1 MIRRTAGRRLLRH
14 RGVSCRVRRLS
25 TGLVAVVRVRPSVS
39 LNWSSSSAPSTDAC
53 VSVAVSRS
61 TSTHCCSDQCAQL
74 AVVGGQYTVVS
85 GRSTSAHCG
94 IDQCAQLAVVSGQ
107 YTVVSGR
114 STSAHCCS
122 DQCAQLA
129 AVSGQWE
136 IDLGYVGCQR
146 DVLGIVDRRC
156 SGLRVCEIRIPDAE
170 LEGTRACIKELKTYL
185 HVAYRCVTRQLHPS
199 CERTMR
205 SSIELF

>member
-1 MIRRTAGRRLLRH
+1 M
-14 RGVSCRVRRLS
+14 
-25 TGLVAVVRVRPSVS
+25 
-39 LNWSSSSAPSTDAC
+39 
-53 VSVAVSRS
+53 
-61 TSTHCCSDQCAQL
+61 
-74 AVVGGQYTVVS
+74 VS

-114 STSAHCCS
+114 WTSAHCCS

-129 AVSGQWE
+129 VVSGQWE

-170 LEGTRACIKELKTYL
+170 LEGTRALYGGTRYPRPHPGLMEGTRALYRGTRGHHPHTGLMEGTRACIKELKTYL

>member
-1 MIRRTAGRRLLRH
+1 M
-14 RGVSCRVRRLS
+14 
-25 TGLVAVVRVRPSVS
+25 
-39 LNWSSSSAPSTDAC
+39 
-53 VSVAVSRS
+53 
-61 TSTHCCSDQCAQL
+61 
-74 AVVGGQYTVVS
+74 VS
-85 GRSTSAHCG
+85 GRW
-94 IDQCAQLAVVSGQ
+94 
-107 YTVVSGR
+107 
-114 STSAHCCS
+114 TSAHCCS

-170 LEGTRACIKELKTYL
+170 LEGTRALYGGTRCPRPHPGLMEGTRACIKELKTYL